1 MRTDNLLQDAL
12 KKRKLAPG
20 VAYLAR
26 PGVLTLKSDSSLS
39 LNDIESA
46 WACVAANVVKKANEE
61 FVAHIKSG
69 KDKEVAMEMTSQSR
83 FIAAKLHTFGYIS
96 TRFKEAV
103 EEMKPGPE
111 RDVLDKVSR
120 LYSLWQIEEN
130 QGAFLKCEQFSHL
143 YWNTRPPYIGTQA
156 DLFCRRIL
164 LRRAD
169 GQSPSHG
176 RWPLC
181 RHPRCRQ

>member
-1 MRTDNLLQDAL
+1 MRTDNLLLDAL

-130 QGAFLKCEQFSHL
+130 QGAFLKCESI
-143 YWNTRPPYIGTQA
+143 PA
-156 DLFCRRIL
+156 
-164 LRRAD
+164 
-169 GQSPSHG
+169 
-176 RWPLC
+176 
-181 RHPRCRQ
+181 

>member
-1 MRTDNLLQDAL
+1 MLTDNLLLDAL

-69 KDKEVAMEMTSQSR
+69 KDNGCSSEQV
-83 FIAAKLHTFGYIS
+83 
-96 TRFKEAV
+96 
-103 EEMKPGPE
+103 
-111 RDVLDKVSR
+111 
-120 LYSLWQIEEN
+120 
-130 QGAFLKCEQFSHL
+130 KCYGEF
-143 YWNTRPPYIGTQA
+143 
-156 DLFCRRIL
+156 RRTN
-164 LRRAD
+164 
-169 GQSPSHG
+169 
-176 RWPLC
+176 
-181 RHPRCRQ
+181 RHPTAFSQRMCPEQSYLFQESGPRLRLNSAMGLQ